1 MKPPTA
7 TTNAAPPQF
16 DALLDHVAVRL
27 ADLIIAHL
35 DEQMAPE
42 PKPALLDT
50 AGLAR
55 ELRVS
60 APTIA
65 KLRRNGCPVVW
76 VIESPR
82 YELAAVLDFLRTR
95 GKRA

>member
-1 MKPPTA
+1 MKLQTA
-7 TTNAAPPQF
+7 NPAPSQF
-16 DALLDHVAVRL
+16 DALIEHVANRL
-27 ADLIIAHL
+27 ADRIVAHL
-35 DEQMAPE
+35 DEQTVPE

-65 KLRRNGCPVVW
+65 KLRRKGCPVVW
-76 VIESPR
+76 VVESPR
-82 YELAAVLDFLRTR
+82 YELAAVLEFLRAR
-95 GKRA
+95 GKLP